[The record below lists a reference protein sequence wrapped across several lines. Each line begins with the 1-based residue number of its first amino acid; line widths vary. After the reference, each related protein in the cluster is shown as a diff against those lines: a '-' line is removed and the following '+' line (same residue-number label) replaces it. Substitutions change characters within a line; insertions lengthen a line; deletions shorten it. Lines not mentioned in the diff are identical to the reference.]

1 MLMCVRHNGEDE
13 MKPSTERWVRSAETN
28 YRAMLRLAEAPHLS
42 VGICLHARL
51 CIEKYLKAILIDE
64 GQPVSKKLH
73 NVSRILDLTK
83 SSVPELTNAERGIVR
98 LSRLE
103 NIGYPSA
110 KRKITDFDRESEMAQ
125 ATMRLVRE
133 TVRSYLGMAD
143 MVEE

>member
-1 MLMCVRHNGEDE
+1 

-28 YRAMLRLAEAPHLS
+28 YRATLRLAEAATIS
-42 VGICLHARL
+42 VGTCLHARF
-51 CIEKYLKAILIDE
+51 CIEKYLKAILIEE
-64 GQPVSKKLH
+64 GQPVSKRLH

-98 LSRLE
+98 LSRLG

-125 ATMRLVRE
+125 ATMRSVRG
-133 TVRSYLGMAD
+133 TVRVHLGIED
-143 MVEE
+143 DTQD